1 LAWKRKE
8 GEKQRCVSRYWLFCC
23 LFVEA
28 GALGSKAA
36 YDDKDAVALADWS
49 GLFGQIIPLPHH
61 FGKTEHPRGK
71 LGEER
76 GKWREGEERGERG
89 RGGK

>member
-1 LAWKRKE
+1 
-8 GEKQRCVSRYWLFCC
+8 

-36 YDDKDAVALADWS
+36 NNGKDAVARVDRS
-49 GLFGQIIPLPHH
+49 GFFGQIIPLPQH
-61 FGKTEHPRGK
+61 FCKTEHPRGK

-76 GKWREGEERGERG
+76 GKWREGKRKEKKEESDV
-89 RGGK
+89 